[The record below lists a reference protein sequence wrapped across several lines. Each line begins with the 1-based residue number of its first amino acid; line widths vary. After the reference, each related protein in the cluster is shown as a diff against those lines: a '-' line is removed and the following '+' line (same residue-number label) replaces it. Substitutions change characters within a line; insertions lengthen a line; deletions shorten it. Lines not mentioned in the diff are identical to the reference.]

1 MNRIL
6 TVYLDT
12 CCYSRL
18 FDVTDQIDV
27 MEEAGRIRHI
37 ISDGY
42 AGKYRI
48 IGSLAVVTEINQ
60 NPNNEE
66 RRFIE
71 SLYNLIKSGEAQIS
85 EQSAARAQELQLKGI
100 KPMDSVHL
108 AVAEAARADY
118 LLTVDKDFIKKCSQP
133 NFTTVKVINPINF

>member
-27 MEEAGRIRHI
+27 IEEAGRILYI
-37 ISDGY
+37 MQNGF

-48 IGSLAVVTEINQ
+48 IGSFAVVAEISQ
-60 NPNNEE
+60 NPNSEE
-66 RRFIE
+66 RRIIE
-71 SLYNLIKSGEAQIS
+71 SFYNLIKSGEAQIS

-100 KPMDSVHL
+100 KTMDSAHL
-108 AVAEAARADY
+108 AVAEAAHADY